1 MKNALVLIAACA
13 GFTAALAGNVQIQ
26 VLDKDGQPVADAVVV
41 LYPAASTAAAPT
53 LLAPNPVV
61 EQEKMRFV
69 PAVSVVATGTT
80 VRFVNRDTWDHHVRG
95 TAAGAASFQAAAD
108 GAGFELRL
116 AGKVDGKPAS
126 NAEVRMDKPGPV
138 LLGCHLHG
146 SMRGH
151 VFVTDSAWTLKT
163 EADGTARFSGV
174 PDGAT
179 RVRVWHAD
187 QLIDLPQR
195 TLQVL
200 PAPVQDT
207 VQLGVVR
214 RRRRS

>member
-1 MKNALVLIAACA
+1 
-13 GFTAALAGNVQIQ
+13 
-26 VLDKDGQPVADAVVV
+26 
-41 LYPAASTAAAPT
+41 
-53 LLAPNPVV
+53 
-61 EQEKMRFV
+61 MRFV
-69 PAVSVVATGTT
+69 PAVTVVMPGST
-80 VRFVNRDTWDHHVRG
+80 VRFTNQDRWDHHVRG
-95 TAAGAASFQAAAD
+95 NPTGAAAAA
-108 GAGFELRL
+108 APAAASSNFELRL

-207 VQLGVVR
+207 VQLGVVP